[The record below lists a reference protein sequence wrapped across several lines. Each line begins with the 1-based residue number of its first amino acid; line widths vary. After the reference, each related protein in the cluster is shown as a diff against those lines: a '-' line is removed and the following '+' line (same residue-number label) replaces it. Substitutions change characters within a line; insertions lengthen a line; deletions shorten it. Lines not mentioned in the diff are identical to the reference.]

1 VASRLRVSRSQ
12 LYFRAIEQYLD
23 KRKDALVT
31 EPSNAVYAANQGAV
45 DPALP
50 PPSPRYSLMK
60 RGDIWRAR
68 LAGPIGSGPGHRR
81 PVVVQC
87 NPFNDSR
94 IATEVVAT
102 ITSNLA
108 LAEAPGN
115 VRIAKSD
122 SGLFTA
128 TRRQCLARDYARRFG
143 PVSRGKSLPGA
154 VVDKTASGLKLALAR
169 S

>member
-1 VASRLRVSRSQ
+1 M
-12 LYFRAIEQYLD
+12 E
-23 KRKDALVT
+23 
-31 EPSNAVYAANQGAV
+31 
-45 DPALP
+45 
-50 PPSPRYSLMK
+50 

-68 LAGPIGSGPGHRR
+68 LASPIGSGPGHKR
-81 PVVVQC
+81 PVVVQR

-94 IATEVVAT
+94 IATVVVAM

-115 VRIAKSD
+115 VRIAKSGSD
-122 SGLFTA
+122 LFTA
-128 TRRQCLARDYARRFG
+128 TRRQCLARDHARRFG
-143 PVSRGKSLPGA
+143 PRQRGQSLPGA